1 MTPAR
6 HNIPASIF
14 FFFFFFFLP
23 ITLSYIAAASSRRLW
38 SYVVHDGI
46 LLFAELG
53 DCIWPCTLV
62 SIRGMACM
70 AENNGCAYMPSSNAF
85 IPYNSAA
92 SNVYYSG
99 LLSPQP
105 PPPS

>member
-6 HNIPASIF
+6 HIIFQPPF

-53 DCIWPCTLV
+53 DCI
-62 SIRGMACM
+62 
-70 AENNGCAYMPSSNAF
+70 
-85 IPYNSAA
+85 
-92 SNVYYSG
+92 
-99 LLSPQP
+99 
-105 PPPS
+105 